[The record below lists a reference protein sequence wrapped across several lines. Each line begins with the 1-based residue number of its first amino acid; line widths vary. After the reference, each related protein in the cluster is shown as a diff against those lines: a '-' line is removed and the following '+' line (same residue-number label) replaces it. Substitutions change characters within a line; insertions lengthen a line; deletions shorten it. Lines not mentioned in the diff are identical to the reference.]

1 MYFMS
6 NRFLKDRSDA
16 GVQLARKL
24 KQYRDMRDEAV
35 VLGLPRGGIVIG
47 YHVARELRLPLDMIV
62 SRKIGCPGHEEY
74 AVGALAQDG
83 SVELEHDTLR
93 MMHLSERD
101 LQPTID
107 KERREAQRRLKAYR
121 GDRPPLDLTNKIA
134 ILVDDGIATGST
146 AKASLR
152 MLKKSNCKKVV
163 LAVPVMPADRVRA
176 FATMVDELV
185 FVQAPKDF
193 HAVGQFYERFDQTE
207 DEEVLHLMKLNAED
221 LQQWM
226 AEESKGADQAT
237 KAERHPRT
245 YSQAAAH

>member
-83 SVELEHDTLR
+83 SVELEQDTLR

-121 GDRPPLDLTNKIA
+121 EDRPPLDLTNKIA

-152 MLKKSNCKKVV
+152 MLKKSNCRKVV
-163 LAVPVMPADRVRA
+163 LAVPVMPADRVRS
-176 FATMVDELV
+176 FAAMVDELV

-207 DEEVLHLMKLNAED
+207 DEEVLHLMRRNAEE
-221 LQQWM
+221 LQQWE
-226 AEESKGADQAT
+226 AESKGADQP
-237 KAERHPRT
+237 KAERQPRS